1 MQRDAFFAHLSF
13 NCGFV
18 FFFFFFFLSLLFLK
32 ITSSETGEQERRS
45 GEKVTFVYTY

>member
-1 MQRDAFFAHLSF
+1 MQRDAFFPHLSF
-13 NCGFV
+13 NCG
-18 FFFFFFFLSLLFLK
+18 FFFFFLSLLFLK